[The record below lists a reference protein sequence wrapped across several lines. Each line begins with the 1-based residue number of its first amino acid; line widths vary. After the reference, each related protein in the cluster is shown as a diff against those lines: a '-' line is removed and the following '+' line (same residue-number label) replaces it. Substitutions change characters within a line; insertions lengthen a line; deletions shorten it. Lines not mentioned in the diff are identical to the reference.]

1 MADLLAGVPIVGVQR
16 DGLEMQARCID
27 RLDRA
32 VVQVASE
39 PGALLGHQPCA
50 VKGLDLLAGLHLS
63 ERALLFI
70 TTNLGLLRAG
80 EAGLAKLEEGLAN
93 LERTSPEIADGTDP
107 GHSASATSLI
117 QWFLAEGT
125 NRPTGRRSSD
135 QIVRRFRQKVL
146 GADTP
151 ERLSQA
157 LDLLRALAGVLASPA
172 VALQRGEEIA
182 AQFNLEAAPLDR
194 KSTRL
199 NSSHVALSRMPSS
212 A

>member
-1 MADLLAGVPIVGVQR
+1 MCSSDL
-16 DGLEMQARCID
+16 
-27 RLDRA
+27 
-32 VVQVASE
+32 
-39 PGALLGHQPCA
+39 
-50 VKGLDLLAGLHLS
+50 
-63 ERALLFI
+63 
-70 TTNLGLLRAG
+70 
-80 EAGLAKLEEGLAN
+80 
-93 LERTSPEIADGTDP
+93 
-107 GHSASATSLI
+107 SATSLI

-157 LDLLRALAGVLASPA
+157 LDLLRALAGVLAAPA

-182 AQFNLEAAPLDR
+182 AQFNLEAAPLASLRSVLDLLAAYQLKGVDVQVDLGLNRPLGYYTGLVFELYADEEGSAIDR

-199 NSSHVALSRMPSS
+199 NSSH
-212 A
+212 